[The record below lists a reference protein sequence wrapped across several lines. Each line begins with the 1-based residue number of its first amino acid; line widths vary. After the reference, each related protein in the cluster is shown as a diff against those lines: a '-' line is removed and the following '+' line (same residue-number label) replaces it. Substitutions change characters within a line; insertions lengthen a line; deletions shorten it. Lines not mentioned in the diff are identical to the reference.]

1 MMRAARR
8 DSPPGGF
15 SWFGVLGAM
24 PGLPPK
30 GGLCALPQG
39 RKLIPKGGRS
49 FCSGALGHRGR
60 RVHVRSM
67 LLLRAGAGQLRRE
80 ADGRMCIAPARCWR
94 RYTLYIMYGIL
105 PETKKVRGPIRG
117 RAPILL
123 CSLHY
128 IMQERTPQPD
138 RRGTLSSQNDPLRVL
153 LSSDESE
160 SDSMT
165 RTVSVVWV

>member
-1 MMRAARR
+1 
-8 DSPPGGF
+8 
-15 SWFGVLGAM
+15 
-24 PGLPPK
+24 
-30 GGLCALPQG
+30 
-39 RKLIPKGGRS
+39 
-49 FCSGALGHRGR
+49 
-60 RVHVRSM
+60 
-67 LLLRAGAGQLRRE
+67 
-80 ADGRMCIAPARCWR
+80 
-94 RYTLYIMYGIL
+94 MYRIL
-105 PETKKVRGPIRG
+105 PNTKKVRGPEWG

-128 IMQERTPQPD
+128 IYKYIMQERTPPPD